1 MCFLYAFKVLNFY
14 FNLGTIAV
22 ADQITES
29 FCSELT
35 LNANGMACQFD
46 PGFIGDYL
54 LLSERNNGRAV
65 YRSKEKIAIHP
76 LSGYIHE
83 YIYLYSFD
91 AEEYANYE
99 NYESISNLTGSWV
112 VRFIK

>member
-1 MCFLYAFKVLNFY
+1 MASQFY
-14 FNLGTIAV
+14 
-22 ADQITES
+22 
-29 FCSELT
+29 
-35 LNANGMACQFD
+35 
-46 PGFIGDYL
+46 PGIIGDYL
-54 LLSERNNGRAV
+54 LQSKRNNGRAV

-76 LSGYIHE
+76 RSGYIYG

>member
-1 MCFLYAFKVLNFY
+1 MVNQFY
-14 FNLGTIAV
+14 
-22 ADQITES
+22 
-29 FCSELT
+29 
-35 LNANGMACQFD
+35 
-46 PGFIGDYL
+46 PGIIGDYML
-54 LLSERNNGRAV
+54 QSKRNNGRAV

-76 LSGYIHE
+76 QSGYIYG

-112 VRFIK
+112 VRVIK